1 MKPLQQ
7 LFSLVLEK
15 IWILQNKNAKLI
27 QYKREIETIKKSTEP
42 SKLEDRIETLKN
54 KEVKML
60 LFDDYLRT
68 TNNAKVGNQS
78 LTRWLTKK

>member
-1 MKPLQQ
+1 LQQ

-42 SKLEDRIETLKN
+42 SKLEDKIETLKN

-60 LFDDYLRT
+60 LFDDYLRK
-68 TNNAKVGNQS
+68 TNNDKTGNQS
-78 LTRWLTKK
+78 LTKWFTKK

>member
-60 LFDDYLRT
+60 LFDEYLRK
-68 TNNAKVGNQS
+68 TNNDKTGNQS
-78 LTRWLTKK
+78 LTKWFTKK